1 MSPIVYGWVIFIN
14 MKIIIT
20 EEQNRTISDKLKSMV
35 KKYGWEKASKSVG
48 GVVNLLKIGFD
59 NNPMEFL
66 NQFNDLNIVQSEDWA
81 LYHFEKGKNMMMH
94 DKKNEDVFINYDDIW
109 SFLESGFGLDHEE
122 IQEVTEEWLSQAY
135 NLRGITAKLGFSSE
149 FRVLSQ
155 AYNLRGIT
163 ERFGAIN

>member
-1 MSPIVYGWVIFIN
+1 

-66 NQFNDLNIVQSEDWA
+66 NQFNDLNIVQSKDWA
-81 LYHFEKGKNMMMH
+81 LYHFKKGKNMMMMMH
-94 DKKNEDVFINYDDIW
+94 NKKNEEVFINYDDIW
-109 SFLESGFGLDHEE
+109 SFLESGFGLKYNE
-122 IQEVTEEWLSQAY
+122 IQEVTEEWLSPAY
-135 NLRGITAKLGFSSE
+135 NLRGVTPLLGGY
-149 FRVLSQ
+149 RLLS
-155 AYNLRGIT
+155 AVG
-163 ERFGAIN
+163 